1 MGEFLRLLEKRDTR
15 TWAFLII
22 VIVSAVVAYN
32 PLLLGY
38 AGIHVAAAD
47 VPPVRLLAIGVA
59 LVTVIFVIV
68 LSRKA
73 KEEKKEM
80 GKGDSMVQTTS
91 GANSPIVS
99 GQVAAARDIH
109 ITVPPSSANSQESE
123 VFAHLEATVP
133 DVLQEL
139 RRELKEDPLIRDII
153 CLERKSIPYGWPDTH
168 LMFSEEEYK
177 DIRRKLQV
185 LVNAGMIRE
194 TKEGFAF
201 RISERLVRYL
211 R

>member
-1 MGEFLRLLEKRDTR
+1 MGGFLRLLEKKDTR
-15 TWAFLII
+15 IWSFLII
-22 VIVSAVVAYN
+22 AIVSAVLAYN

-38 AGIHVAAAD
+38 VGIHVAAVD
-47 VPPVRLLAIGVA
+47 IPSVRLLAIGVA
-59 LVTVIFVIV
+59 LVTVIFVIM

-80 GKGDSMVQTTS
+80 GNGDSMVQTTS
-91 GANSPIVS
+91 GVNSPIVS

-109 ITVPPSSANSQESE
+109 ITVSPSSGNSQESE
-123 VFAHLEATVP
+123 VFAQLEATVP

-139 RRELKEDPLIRDII
+139 RQELKEDPLIRDII
-153 CLERKSIPYGWPDTH
+153 CLERKSIVYGWPDTH
-168 LMFSEEEYK
+168 LMFSEEDYK
-177 DIRRKLQV
+177 DIKRKLQI
-185 LVNAGMIRE
+185 LVNAGMLQE